1 MYNYVL
7 WDLDGT
13 ITKPEEGI
21 FNSIEY
27 AAFSFGL
34 PEPNRADLYIFI
46 GPPLQYS
53 FEKFFNVN
61 QEDGAK
67 LVSLYREY
75 YAGKGIYECEMYG
88 GIASALKQL
97 KEAGKTIALAT
108 SKPEKYARQLLNYFG
123 IERYFDAIVGADM
136 SPQSAEKS
144 LIVARALKECG
155 ADKSQTIMVGDRQHD
170 IIGAKRNDIDSVG
183 VLYGY
188 GSKEEFETFGATYI
202 AQTPQDVVNVV
213 LGKE

>member
-27 AAFSFGL
+27 AAFAFGL
-34 PEPNRADLYIFI
+34 PEPKRSDLYTFI

-53 FEKFFNVN
+53 FENFFNVDK
-61 QEDGAK
+61 EDGAK
-67 LVSLYREY
+67 LVALYREY
-75 YAGKGIYECEMYG
+75 YSDKGIYECEVYS
-88 GIASALKQL
+88 GISSALKQL
-97 KEAGKTIALAT
+97 KAAGKTIALAT

-123 IERYFDAIVGADM
+123 LEKYFDVIVGADM
-136 SPQSAEKS
+136 TPQSAEKS

-155 ADKSQTIMVGDRQHD
+155 AAKSQAIMVGDRKHD
-170 IIGAKRNDIDSVG
+170 IIGAKKNDIDSIG

-188 GSKEEFETFGATYI
+188 GNKEEFETFGATHI
-202 AQTPQDVVNVV
+202 AQTPQDVVDVV
-213 LGKE
+213 LGK